1 MNADPMP
8 IRGPVALVGLAPPDL
23 EYAHDAAVLAGV
35 TTCAD
40 PTDAVLTLAAPGTPV
55 PAGVPCVRVGD
66 AGQVSLPRD
75 TALLV
80 SLIAEASR
88 LARRSGPTWVVAGI
102 AGGVGVTSV
111 VRLLA
116 RRPSWSGW
124 ARTSLFRR
132 AAPTSPADAAP
143 VLVDASGSV
152 PGLAKARDHCVPGVR
167 WADLDAC
174 EDSYLP
180 SLRGQLPVLNGV
192 ACLVG
197 DGRGGAQADDP
208 RVEAACRSIDGP
220 LIVDAGRW
228 NSAAARCV
236 RAIGAHALVLVTRGD
251 LEGAA
256 AMAAALSVAP
266 PPCPAIT
273 LVAARRGRSRG
284 LAHCA
289 PTPILRAPRRPG
301 KDLRALR
308 QALSDAS
315 GTRDPAERSAPR
327 LRRGETAHA

>member
-1 MNADPMP
+1 M
-8 IRGPVALVGLAPPDL
+8 
-23 EYAHDAAVLAGV
+23 
-35 TTCAD
+35 
-40 PTDAVLTLAAPGTPV
+40 
-55 PAGVPCVRVGD
+55 
-66 AGQVSLPRD
+66 SLPRD

-132 AAPTSPADAAP
+132 AASTNPADAAP

-167 WADLDAC
+167 WADLDAR

-273 LVAARRGRSRG
+273 LVTARRGRSRG

-315 GTRDPAERSAPR
+315 GTRDRAERSAPR